1 MLITCKSKKNL
12 WAFVFTVLLLSTLHP
27 ALASEKIKVIMNGNM
42 AGLLEEGFAAFN
54 EATGIEV
61 EVVAVTNWNDMRE
74 KLPVL
79 VIGGVGP
86 DVVYHDDK
94 TQSEFYHR
102 GIVQPIERFV
112 QRDRL
117 NLRMWPDPVI
127 NAYRYDGQLYSLPT
141 ALSNWVVFYNVDIMH
156 ASGLDSL
163 PTDWNGD
170 AFTFEDVLAMAKTLT
185 RDINGDGQID
195 QYGLSSFMGAGS
207 LEAIHLWE
215 VDWFNASQTEFIGH
229 RPETLA
235 AITEL
240 RSLYEAGV
248 MGGSWSQGTAA
259 IMPQQP
265 YCLNTLATT
274 MSTSGLFSWSLGVLP
289 KAVSRRT
296 QPGFHSLG
304 MVVDAANPE
313 GAWQFIKYMATD
325 SVGSVLFAR
334 AENRTP
340 LSPRAI
346 VDFNRRWETLNPGMN
361 AMVFTTGFEHIL
373 RANWFGLPRDIYD
386 TIGST
391 MQRIMRMQQDPKS
404 AMDALKPVLDN
415 RLREIRDTLRKI

>member
-1 MLITCKSKKNL
+1 
-12 WAFVFTVLLLSTLHP
+12 
-27 ALASEKIKVIMNGNM
+27 
-42 AGLLEEGFAAFN
+42 
-54 EATGIEV
+54 
-61 EVVAVTNWNDMRE
+61 
-74 KLPVL
+74 
-79 VIGGVGP
+79 
-86 DVVYHDDK
+86 
-94 TQSEFYHR
+94 
-102 GIVQPIERFV
+102 
-112 QRDRL
+112 
-117 NLRMWPDPVI
+117 
-127 NAYRYDGQLYSLPT
+127 
-141 ALSNWVVFYNVDIMH
+141 
-156 ASGLDSL
+156 
-163 PTDWNGD
+163 
-170 AFTFEDVLAMAKTLT
+170 MAKTLT

-215 VDWFNASQTEFIGH
+215 VDWFNDSQTEFIGH
-229 RPETLA
+229 RPENLA

-248 MGGSWSQGTAA
+248 MGGQLESGHGGHHASAAVLSEHAGDDHEHQRPFQLVSRSASQGRQSA
-259 IMPQQP
+259 
-265 YCLNTLATT
+265 NTTGFPL
-274 MSTSGLFSWSLGVLP
+274 SGYG
-289 KAVSRRT
+289 SRCGQSR
-296 QPGFHSLG
+296 
-304 MVVDAANPE
+304 
-313 GAWQFIKYMATD
+313 
-325 SVGSVLFAR
+325 GSVAVHQVHGYRLRGLSAFAR

-373 RANWFGLPRDIYD
+373 RANWFGLPQDIYD

>member
-1 MLITCKSKKNL
+1 
-12 WAFVFTVLLLSTLHP
+12 
-27 ALASEKIKVIMNGNM
+27 
-42 AGLLEEGFAAFN
+42 
-54 EATGIEV
+54 
-61 EVVAVTNWNDMRE
+61 
-74 KLPVL
+74 
-79 VIGGVGP
+79 
-86 DVVYHDDK
+86 
-94 TQSEFYHR
+94 
-102 GIVQPIERFV
+102 
-112 QRDRL
+112 
-117 NLRMWPDPVI
+117 
-127 NAYRYDGQLYSLPT
+127 
-141 ALSNWVVFYNVDIMH
+141 
-156 ASGLDSL
+156 
-163 PTDWNGD
+163 
-170 AFTFEDVLAMAKTLT
+170 MAKTRATSTVRPDRPIRSQQL
-185 RDINGDGQID
+185 
-195 QYGLSSFMGAGS
+195 LEAGS

-215 VDWFNASQTEFIGH
+215 VDWFNDSQTEFIGH
-229 RPETLA
+229 RPENLA

-346 VDFNRRWETLNPGMN
+346 VDFNRRWGPESGMN

-373 RANWFGLPRDIYD
+373 RTNWFR
-386 TIGST
+386 
-391 MQRIMRMQQDPKS
+391 S
-404 AMDALKPVLDN
+404 AAGYLRHDRHDAEDHAHAA
-415 RLREIRDTLRKI
+415 RSQERHGRSEARARQ